1 MGFRQIYIEETAELS
16 LHNDNIKIEKNDKS
30 FLLPISD
37 IDLIFVENPRVVF
50 TARLVTQLSK
60 NNVTLVLCDEKYIPT
75 SISLP
80 LNGSNNQIE
89 IFNLQIEQLPSKKDK
104 LWEYIIRQKI
114 INHSSTIKLIFKD
127 LRYLEFL
134 EYSKNIKSGD
144 KTFIEGAEARLY
156 FRNLFGDNF
165 IRHQDDEINLAL
177 NYGYSI
183 INSAIIR
190 MLVAA
195 GIDPKIGAHH
205 DNKKNFYN
213 LASDLLEPY
222 RAFVDYYVYKNKE
235 FIGEPLSRHIRLGL
249 VDLLNSEVQINNIKT
264 TLSNSIKIMIYSFI
278 DYLKSGDIKD
288 IKLVSFYE

>member
-195 GIDPKIGAHH
+195 GIDPKIGVHH

-278 DYLKSGDIKD
+278 DYLKSGNIKD

>member
-1 MGFRQIYIEETAELS
+1 MGFRQIYIEDSAELS
-16 LHNDNIKIEKNDKS
+16 LCNDNIKVKKNEKS

-37 IDLIFVENPRVVF
+37 IDLIFIENPYVSL
-50 TARLVTQLSK
+50 TTRLATQLSK
-60 NNVTLVLCDEKYIPT
+60 NNVTLIMCDEKYIPG
-75 SISLP
+75 SILLP

-89 IFNLQIEQLPSKKDK
+89 IFTLQIEQLPSKKDK

-114 INHSSTIKLIFKD
+114 INHSLVIKLIFKD
-127 LRYLEFL
+127 LQYLEFY
-134 EYSKNIKSGD
+134 EYSKNIKSCD
-144 KTFIEGAEARLY
+144 KTFIEGSEARFY
-156 FRNLFGDNF
+156 FRRLFGQKF

-190 MLVAA
+190 TLVAS
-195 GIDPKIGAHH
+195 GIDPKIGVHH
-205 DNKKNFYN
+205 DNKKNFFN

-222 RAFVDYYVYKNKE
+222 RAFVDYYVYKNKD

-249 VDLLNSEVQINNIKT
+249 IDLLNQEVQINNIKT

-278 DYLKSGDIKD
+278 DYLKSGEIKD

>member
-195 GIDPKIGAHH
+195 GIDPKIGVHH

-288 IKLVSFYE
+288 IKLVNFYE

>member
-16 LHNDNIKIEKNDKS
+16 LCRENIKIEKNDRS

-37 IDLIFVENPRVVF
+37 IDLIFIENPRVLF
-50 TARLVTQLSK
+50 TARLATQLSK
-60 NNVTLVLCDEKYIPT
+60 NNVTLVLCDEKYVPT
-75 SISLP
+75 SILLP

-89 IFNLQIEQLPSKKDK
+89 NFNLQIGQLPSKKDK

-114 INHSSTIKLIFKD
+114 INHSSTIKLIFKN
-127 LRYLEFL
+127 LQYLEFV

-156 FRNLFGDNF
+156 FRQLFGDNF
-165 IRHQDDEINLAL
+165 IRHQDDDINLAL

-195 GIDPKIGAHH
+195 GIDPKIGIHH

-222 RAFVDYYVYKNKE
+222 RAFVDYYVHRNKE
-235 FIGEPLSRHIRLGL
+235 YIGEPLSRHIRLGL

-264 TLSNSIKIMIYSFI
+264 TLSNSIKIMVYSFI

-288 IKLVSFYE
+288 IKLVSFNE

>member
-75 SISLP
+75 SISLS

-195 GIDPKIGAHH
+195 GIDPKIGVHH

>member
-195 GIDPKIGAHH
+195 GIDPKIGVHH

-235 FIGEPLSRHIRLGL
+235 FIGEPLSRHIRL
-249 VDLLNSEVQINNIKT
+249 
-264 TLSNSIKIMIYSFI
+264 
-278 DYLKSGDIKD
+278 
-288 IKLVSFYE
+288 

>member
-114 INHSSTIKLIFKD
+114 INHSSTIKLIFND

-195 GIDPKIGAHH
+195 GIDPKIGVHH